1 MGESVLEQ
9 FGFKHF
15 SYTSS
20 FEVKRTV
27 VAQSPLGCCEF
38 VGDLVFSGAEGRYC
52 SDKTFCPKRIFADV
66 KVYANCPTRL
76 EKLKA
81 QVEQF

>member
-15 SYTSS
+15 SYKSPS
-20 FEVKRTV
+20 EVKRTV
-27 VAQSPLGCCEF
+27 VAPSPVGCCEF
-38 VGDLVFSGAEGRYC
+38 VGDLVFSEGEGRYC
-52 SDKTFCPKRIFADV
+52 SNKTFCPKRIFADP
-66 KVYANCPTRL
+66 KIYDSCPTRT

-81 QVEQF
+81 QAEQL